1 MSCPPAP
8 RGWERDVCCGGS
20 WEVSFSTPNSFLPLL
35 PDVAVSQ
42 DCADP
47 LSNFQSPT
55 TRIGVDRT
63 TPAMTRA
70 GTFCAGSLLNKR
82 LTLGFNAQE
91 EQNGKACVRVAPEL
105 S

>member
-1 MSCPPAP
+1 M
-8 RGWERDVCCGGS
+8 CCGGS

-55 TRIGVDRT
+55 RRIGVDGT

-70 GTFCAGSLLNKR
+70 RTFCAGSLLLNKR
-82 LTLGFNAQE
+82 LTLSFNTQE
-91 EQNGKACVRVAPEL
+91 EQNGKACVPVAPEL

>member
-1 MSCPPAP
+1 M
-8 RGWERDVCCGGS
+8 CCGGS

-55 TRIGVDRT
+55 RRIGVDGT

-70 GTFCAGSLLNKR
+70 GTFCAGSLLLNKR
-82 LTLGFNAQE
+82 LMLGFNAQE
-91 EQNGKACVRVAPEL
+91 EQNGKACVPVAPEL